1 MRAKTPQALRT
12 GSDSGALLEALKLLQ
27 VAQAIYLHPLRNHL
41 LPLLQGRGKYEL
53 ARVSTRLHGLIA
65 NSLDSTLVATHLS
78 GFLKTQGSVVLG
90 LQDDTVE
97 GDEENVMDC
106 VQTSPLSI
114 DEARHKVL
122 MVMRSLHDV
131 GLGGARAQRIFAE
144 VMNDMLNDHVKS
156 AYAGQWES
164 PSTVIERLRD
174 WVENQ
179 FARFTVEVL
188 ACLKEENSSDGR
200 QTTDVSL
207 ADVERWQE
215 MGINRLGALRT
226 NELFNVIVD
235 WEEGS
240 KGAIE
245 DLKHYVTT
253 TAARTHLT
261 TSFSNVVSHRL
272 LQPGA
277 ATIEILQVY
286 ISIIRAFAVLD
297 PKGVLLDR
305 IARPIRRYLRDRD
318 DTVKIIVG
326 GLLADAEDDQS
337 SATDVLIELAT
348 ELNKITDLQGENDDD
363 ELDWDDM
370 SWVPDPIDAGP
381 GTNGSISEHAHAD
394 CSIEYKKSKTS
405 DVIGTLISLF
415 DTKDVFVKEFQN
427 LMGERLL
434 RKEFEFEK
442 EVSPT
447 DCADSYMLNTIRCRS
462 ESWSS

>member
-1 MRAKTPQALRT
+1 
-12 GSDSGALLEALKLLQ
+12 
-27 VAQAIYLHPLRNHL
+27 
-41 LPLLQGRGKYEL
+41 
-53 ARVSTRLHGLIA
+53 
-65 NSLDSTLVATHLS
+65 
-78 GFLKTQGSVVLG
+78 
-90 LQDDTVE
+90 
-97 GDEENVMDC
+97 MDC
-106 VQTSPLSI
+106 VQSSPFSI

-122 MVMRSLHDV
+122 MVMRGLHDV
-131 GLGGARAQRIFAE
+131 GLGGGRAQRVFAE
-144 VMNDMLNDHVKS
+144 VMNDMLDDHVKS

-164 PSTVIERLRD
+164 PSNVIERLRD

-179 FARFTVEVL
+179 FARFTVEIL
-188 ACLKEENSSDGR
+188 ACLKEENYSDER

-261 TSFSNVVSHRL
+261 TSFSKVVSHRL

-318 DTVKIIVG
+318 DTIKIIVG
-326 GLLADAEDDQS
+326 GLLADAEDDES

-348 ELNKITDLQGENDDD
+348 ELNKITDIQGENDDD
-363 ELDWDDM
+363 KLDWDDM

-394 CSIEYKKSKTS
+394 CFIEYKKSKTS

-447 DCADSYMLNTIRCRS
+447 DCADSYMLNTIRCRF

>member
-1 MRAKTPQALRT
+1 M
-12 GSDSGALLEALKLLQ
+12 
-27 VAQAIYLHPLRNHL
+27 
-41 LPLLQGRGKYEL
+41 
-53 ARVSTRLHGLIA
+53 TRLHGLIA
-65 NSLDSTLVATHLS
+65 NSLDSTLLAEHLS
-78 GFLKTQGSVVLG
+78 GFLKTEGSIILG
-90 LQDDTVE
+90 LQDSNAE
-97 GDEENVMDC
+97 GDGENVMDC
-106 VQTSPLSI
+106 AQDSPLSSE
-114 DEARHKVL
+114 EARQKVL

-131 GLGGARAQRIFAE
+131 GLGGARAQRVFAE
-144 VMNDMLNDHVKS
+144 VMNDMLDEHVKS
-156 AYAGQWES
+156 AYAGQWKS
-164 PSTVIERLRD
+164 PSTVIETLRD

-179 FARFTVEVL
+179 FARFTVEIL
-188 ACLKEENSSDGR
+188 ACLKEENDSCRR
-200 QTTDVSL
+200 QMTDVSL

-215 MGINRLGALRT
+215 MGINRLGVLRT

-286 ISIIRAFAVLD
+286 IYIIRAFAVLD

-326 GLLADAEDDQS
+326 GLLADAEVDEA
-337 SATDVLIELAT
+337 SATDVLVELAT
-348 ELNKITDLQGENDDD
+348 ELNKITDVQGENDDD

-381 GTNGSISEHAHAD
+381 GTNNLIPRRFAHAD
-394 CSIEYKKSKTS
+394 HYIEYKKSKTS

-415 DTKDVFVKEFQN
+415 DSKDVFVKEFQN

-442 EVSPT
+442 EVIST
-447 DCADSYMLNTIRCRS
+447 L
-462 ESWSS
+462 